1 MTTTLEYT
9 EDNKSYYKIPSEDLK
24 CLDSAEKL
32 WFLEIIVKLLAK
44 NKDETSYKDGI
55 EKARVMWE
63 AD

>member
-24 CLDSAEKL
+24 CLDPAEKL
-32 WFLEIIVKLLAK
+32 WFFQIIVKLLAK
-44 NKDETSYKDGI
+44 NKDGI

>member
-1 MTTTLEYT
+1 MTTTLDYT

-24 CLDSAEKL
+24 YLDPAEKL
-32 WFLEIIVKLLAK
+32 WFFQIIVKLLAK
-44 NKDETSYKDGI
+44 TKDEILYKDGV

>member
-1 MTTTLEYT
+1 MTTTLEYA

-24 CLDSAEKL
+24 CLDPAEKL
-32 WFLEIIVKLLAK
+32 WFFQIIVKLLAK
-44 NKDETSYKDGI
+44 TQDEILYKDGI